1 MLKGSR
7 KITWYQYTLFY
18 TIVQFWRAEP
28 ALCKTA
34 ELGLESRYFVK
45 SAHCNLHPASV
56 TLRNLL
62 LQLSLI
68 FMLKC
73 PLTLEEGHAAFPPGS
88 VHSCSQDKEVPRLL
102 TCAEGSESKVGTGTR
117 PAQFM

>member
-7 KITWYQYTLFY
+7 KITWYQCTFFC
-18 TIVQFWRAEP
+18 TVVQLWRAEP
-28 ALCKTA
+28 ALCKAA

-45 SAHCNLHPASV
+45 SAHCNLRPASV
-56 TLRNLL
+56 TLCDLL

-68 FMLKC
+68 IMLRC

-88 VHSCSQDKEVPRLL
+88 VHSCSQ
-102 TCAEGSESKVGTGTR
+102 GG
-117 PAQFM
+117 AQASNLC